1 MRGEYPRGGAIF
13 LWHLPLWGGTIFL
26 AYSSPGAVFLGI
38 SPPFERGANLLGG
51 GIKVL
56 SQRHGQIAVPF

>member
-1 MRGEYPRGGAIF
+1 MRGEYPKGGSDV
-13 LWHLPLWGGTIFL
+13 PGGRAIFL